1 MLERIITWGRGDLGG
16 KTRHLDIGALKSRLG
31 PEFVVRAPELSD
43 WAVPTLWPTRYDRG
57 RQ

>member
-1 MLERIITWGRGDLGG
+1 MWGRGDLGG

-31 PEFVVRAPELSD
+31 PEFVFLAPELSD
-43 WAVPTLWPTRYDRG
+43 WAVPTLWPTRDDCG